1 MKLFRFE
8 QRHAEVIARVMYPKG
23 ALGGGADDRAL
34 GAEITGQIAAVPWFA
49 AIVARLGMLL
59 IWYWP
64 LLTLRF
70 RTFGGLPLEE
80 QYVVLDRLA
89 RSHSYA
95 IREMVM
101 LVKMNACFA
110 GIGDPRVLT
119 YLGAYDLAG
128 GPVALGRKSS

>member
-1 MKLFRFE
+1 MKLFQFE
-8 QRHAEVIARVMYPKG
+8 QRHAEIIGRAMYPKG
-23 ALGGGADDRAL
+23 SLGGVADDRAL
-34 GAEITGQIAAVPWFA
+34 GPIITDQIASVPWFA

-70 RTFGGLPLEE
+70 RTFGSLTQE
-80 QYVVLDRLA
+80 QQYALMDKLA
-89 RSHSYA
+89 RSHFYS

-101 LVKMNACFA
+101 LVKMNTCFA
-110 GIGDPRVLT
+110 AIGDPRVLR

-128 GPVALGRKSS
+128 GPVALQRKSS